1 MDTLVVLFKLRPDA
15 DVAAYE
21 AWAKSTDLP
30 VVRKLPSVSSFE
42 IYRSQGL
49 FGSDEAA
56 PYDYVEII
64 DISDLQ
70 GFGKDVA
77 TDTMTKVAGEFR
89 GFADNPVFILT
100 KRFS

>member
-1 MDTLVVLFKLRPDA
+1 M
-15 DVAAYE
+15 
-21 AWAKSTDLP
+21 
-30 VVRKLPSVSSFE
+30 
-42 IYRSQGL
+42 QGL